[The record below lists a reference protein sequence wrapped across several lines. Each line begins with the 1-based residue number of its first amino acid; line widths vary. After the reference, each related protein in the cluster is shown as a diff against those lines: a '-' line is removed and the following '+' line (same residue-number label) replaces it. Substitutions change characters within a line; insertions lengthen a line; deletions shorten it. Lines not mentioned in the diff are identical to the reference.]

1 MENLNADFWNNRY
14 ENNQI
19 GWDLGGVSPALKF
32 WMDQLP
38 DKSASILI
46 PGAGN
51 AYEVDYLVALGF
63 TNITV
68 IDIAP
73 KLVAALK
80 QRFASVNEVTIILGD
95 FFELEGKFDVVLEQT
110 FFCAIDPELRSQ
122 YVDKMKDLLTD
133 KGQLLGVLFNRSFI
147 GGPPFGGSI
156 EEYEVLFRD
165 KFEAKFLPCDVSH
178 PARKGSEVLLQAF
191 MRH

>member
-14 ENNQI
+14 ENHQI

>member
-122 YVDKMKDLLTD
+122 YVDKMIDLLTD

-178 PARKGSEVLLQAF
+178 PARRGSEVLLQAF
-191 MRH
+191 LRH

>member
-14 ENNQI
+14 ENHQI

-32 WMDQLP
+32 WMDQFP

-51 AYEVDYLVALGF
+51 AYEVDYLLALGF

-122 YVDKMKDLLTD
+122 YVDKMIDLLTD

-147 GGPPFGGSI
+147 GGPPFGGST

>member
-14 ENNQI
+14 ENHQI

-32 WMDQLP
+32 WMDQFP

-51 AYEVDYLVALGF
+51 AYEVDYLLALGF

>member
-14 ENNQI
+14 ENHQI

-32 WMDQLP
+32 WMDQFP

-147 GGPPFGGSI
+147 GGPPFGGST

>member
-14 ENNQI
+14 ENHQI

-122 YVDKMKDLLTD
+122 YVDKMIDLLTD

-147 GGPPFGGSI
+147 GGPPFGGST

>member
-14 ENNQI
+14 ENHQI

-32 WMDQLP
+32 WMDQFP

-51 AYEVDYLVALGF
+51 AYEVDYLLALGF

-147 GGPPFGGSI
+147 GGPPFGGST

>member
-14 ENNQI
+14 ENHQI

-32 WMDQLP
+32 WMDQFP

-51 AYEVDYLVALGF
+51 AYEVDYLLALGF

-122 YVDKMKDLLTD
+122 YVDKMIDLLTD

-191 MRH
+191 IRH

>member
-32 WMDQLP
+32 WMDQFP

-147 GGPPFGGSI
+147 GGPPFGGST

>member
-1 MENLNADFWNNRY
+1 MLISGIIVT
-14 ENNQI
+14 I

-51 AYEVDYLVALGF
+51 AYEVDYLVTLGF

-122 YVDKMKDLLTD
+122 YVDKMIDLLTD

-147 GGPPFGGSI
+147 GGPPFGGST

>member
-80 QRFASVNEVTIILGD
+80 QRFSSVNEVTIILGD
-95 FFELEGKFDVVLEQT
+95 FFGLEGKFDVVLEQT

-122 YVDKMKDLLTD
+122 YVDKMKELLTD
-133 KGQLLGVLFNRSFI
+133 KGQLLGVLFNRSFT

-156 EEYEVLFRD
+156 AEYETLFND
-165 KFEAKFLPCDVSH
+165 NFDAKFIPCDVSH
-178 PARKGSEVLLQAF
+178 PARQGSEVLLQAF
-191 MRH
+191 LRH

>member
-73 KLVAALK
+73 KLVEALK
-80 QRFASVNEVTIILGD
+80 QRFATVYEVTIVLGD
-95 FFELEGKFDVVLEQT
+95 FFELDGKFDVVLEQT
-110 FFCAIDPELRSQ
+110 FFCAIDPELRNQ
-122 YVDKMKDLLTD
+122 YVDKMKELLAE

-147 GGPPFGGSI
+147 GGPPFGGST

>member
-1 MENLNADFWNNRY
+1 MENLSADFWNNRY

-51 AYEVDYLVALGF
+51 AYEVDYLVTLGF

-122 YVDKMKDLLTD
+122 YVDKMIDLLTD

-147 GGPPFGGSI
+147 GGPPFGGST

>member
-1 MENLNADFWNNRY
+1 M
-14 ENNQI
+14 
-19 GWDLGGVSPALKF
+19 
-32 WMDQLP
+32 
-38 DKSASILI
+38 
-46 PGAGN
+46 
-51 AYEVDYLVALGF
+51 
-63 TNITV
+63 
-68 IDIAP
+68 
-73 KLVAALK
+73 
-80 QRFASVNEVTIILGD
+80 NEVTIILGD
-95 FFELEGKFDVVLEQT
+95 FFGLEGKFDVVLEQT

-147 GGPPFGGSI
+147 GGPPFGGST

>member
-1 MENLNADFWNNRY
+1 MDKLDADFWNNRY
-14 ENNQI
+14 VNSQI

-51 AYEVDYLVALGF
+51 AYEVDYLVACGF

-73 KLVAALK
+73 KLVEALK
-80 QRFASVNEVTIILGD
+80 QRFASANEVTIVLGD
-95 FFELEGKFDVVLEQT
+95 FFELEGSFDVVLEQT
-110 FFCAIDPELRSQ
+110 FFCAIDPELRNQ
-122 YVDKMKDLLTD
+122 YVDKMKELLTE
-133 KGQLLGVLFNRSFI
+133 KGQLLGVLFNRSFV

-156 EEYEVLFRD
+156 AEYQALFNADFKAR
-165 KFEAKFLPCDVSH
+165 FIPCDVSH
-178 PARKGSEVLLQAF
+178 PARQGSEVLLQAF

>member
-122 YVDKMKDLLTD
+122 YVDKMIDLLTD

>member
-14 ENNQI
+14 ENHQI

-32 WMDQLP
+32 WMDQFP

-51 AYEVDYLVALGF
+51 AYEVDYLLALGF

-147 GGPPFGGSI
+147 GGPPFGGST

-191 MRH
+191 LRH

>member
-147 GGPPFGGSI
+147 GGPPFGGST

>member
-95 FFELEGKFDVVLEQT
+95 FFELDGKFDVVLEQT
-110 FFCAIDPELRSQ
+110 FFCAIDPELRNQ
-122 YVDKMKDLLTD
+122 YVDKMKELLAE
-133 KGQLLGVLFNRSFI
+133 KGQLLGVLFNRSFV
-147 GGPPFGGSI
+147 GGPPFGGST

-165 KFEAKFLPCDVSH
+165 KFEAKFLPCDASH

>member
-63 TNITV
+63 INITV

-73 KLVAALK
+73 KLVVALK

-95 FFELEGKFDVVLEQT
+95 FFGLEGKFDVVLEQT

-133 KGQLLGVLFNRSFI
+133 KGQLLGVLFNRSFD

-156 EEYEVLFRD
+156 AEYEALFNANFD
-165 KFEAKFLPCDVSH
+165 AKFLPCDVSH

-191 MRH
+191 VRC